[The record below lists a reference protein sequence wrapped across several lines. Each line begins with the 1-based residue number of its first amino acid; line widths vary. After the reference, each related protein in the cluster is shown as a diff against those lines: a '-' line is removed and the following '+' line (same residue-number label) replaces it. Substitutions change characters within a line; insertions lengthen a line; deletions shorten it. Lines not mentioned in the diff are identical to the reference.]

1 MSVEARAAGPRAGRG
16 AISNW
21 KIGRNFEYFN
31 SREDFM
37 PAKTEFVRWFVS
49 AAVNGSLEVV
59 YAALS
64 Y

>member
-1 MSVEARAAGPRAGRG
+1 MGVG
-16 AISNW
+16 SNW

-59 YAALS
+59 YAGFS
-64 Y
+64 YSCMRP